1 MWSVAHGCRAF
12 FVRPMDMNQS
22 ILHRPQHI
30 LFKSFPLLWRY
41 LRRVHRHV
49 ESFPSPIR
57 IQIFFLWVLV
67 IGGTPVAYK
76 IGVCDANT
84 IIQRCWLYKKIFLIS
99 NTFKYKKIL
108 ILSLNFIFPTAV
120 NDPFFENSIQYDLL
134 HLLTAHLCELG
145 AGGLCERVLTFDY
158 NSMEYNTIT
167 FGTQFN
173 GIQIY
178 FKTIQC
184 NTTTPDYLIMVKSSS
199 VKFDAKLWN
208 VLKLLFQNISQNI
221 I

>member
-76 IGVCDANT
+76 IGVCYA
-84 IIQRCWLYKKIFLIS
+84 
-99 NTFKYKKIL
+99 KYDCAKVLVVQKD
-108 ILSLNFIFPTAV
+108 NF
-120 NDPFFENSIQYDLL
+120 
-134 HLLTAHLCELG
+134 
-145 AGGLCERVLTFDY
+145 
-158 NSMEYNTIT
+158 
-167 FGTQFN
+167 
-173 GIQIY
+173 
-178 FKTIQC
+178 
-184 NTTTPDYLIMVKSSS
+184 
-199 VKFDAKLWN
+199 
-208 VLKLLFQNISQNI
+208 
-221 I
+221 